1 VTDAALVLP
10 LILFAFGACVG
21 SFLNVVIYRLPRE
34 DLSVAKP
41 RRSFCPGCKRQIPAY
56 ENVPI
61 VSWLLLGGR
70 CRGCKA
76 EIPVRYLV
84 VEIATA
90 VLFAG
95 LGWSFTRHAFGAA
108 GDWIALVASL
118 ALAASCVAVTFI
130 DIDWKIIPDE
140 ITWPGMVLG
149 VVASAAAPPLQA
161 TGWLF
166 GQLVSADSATRGG
179 LVSALVGQHVLES
192 HFAAGVSS
200 VVGLLVGALS
210 VLAVGVLGKLAFR
223 KEAMGLG
230 DVKFMGMVGAFLGC
244 DGVLLVFFLGCVLG
258 AVGGLLHRLVTGD
271 RYIAFGPYLSL
282 GVLLTQFFRGPIVH
296 FLFDE
301 WPRFVQGFATKG
313 G

>member
-1 VTDAALVLP
+1 VTDPALVLP

-34 DLSVAKP
+34 DVSIARP
-41 RRSFCPGCKRQIPAY
+41 RRSFCPSCKRQIPAH

-70 CRGCKA
+70 CRGCKS

-84 VEIATA
+84 VELSTA

-95 LGWSFTRHAFGAA
+95 LGYLFARDCA
-108 GDWIALVASL
+108 GTPSEWIALAASL
-118 ALAASCVAVTFI
+118 ALAAACVAVTFI

-140 ITWPGMVLG
+140 ITWPGMILG
-149 VVASAAAPPLQA
+149 VAASAAAPPLQA
-161 TGWLF
+161 QSWLF
-166 GQLVSADSATRGG
+166 SQLTGGETLRGPVMRG
-179 LVSALVGQHVLES
+179 LLGSHVLERHVAAGTSALVG
-192 HFAAGVSS
+192 
-200 VVGLLVGALS
+200 LVIGAVA
-210 VLAVGVLGKLAFR
+210 VLAVGILGKAAFR

-230 DVKFMGMVGAFLGC
+230 DVKFMGMVGAFLGF

-258 AVGGLLHRLVTGD
+258 AIGGIVHRLITGD

-282 GVLLTQFFRGPIVH
+282 GVLLTQFFRGPIVR
-296 FLFDE
+296 FLLED
-301 WPRFVQGFATKG
+301 WPRFVQGVLSKG
-313 G
+313 